1 LAPLEHDKNRP
12 TVIITEE
19 EGIKNII
26 VKEPEGQ
33 KPEQS
38 KAKEVQEAPQPAPKV
53 E

>member
-1 LAPLEHDKNRP
+1 MPKPAEQSKAAPESKPLAPLEHGKNKP

-33 KPEQS
+33 KPE
-38 KAKEVQEAPQPAPKV
+38 
-53 E
+53 